1 MTATERTRDRD
12 GTIRIVI
19 ADDHAIVRQGLR
31 GLLEAESD
39 FEVVAEAGDADTARR
54 YVRGHHPDIL
64 VLDLSMPSGSGL
76 DVIATIREET
86 PGTQIVV
93 LTMNDASAAARQALS
108 AGALGYVLKDA
119 ALEELVEAVRAAS
132 SGRTYLQPALGARLA
147 REGLSKAADNL
158 SAREVDVLRLLA
170 VGHTNAEVAARLYLS
185 VRTVE
190 AHRAR
195 LMQKLQLSSRAE
207 LVTYARDRGL
217 IEG

>member
-1 MTATERTRDRD
+1 MSTTPGTRDRE

-31 GLLEAESD
+31 RLLEAEVD
-39 FEVVAEAGDADTARR
+39 CEVVAEAGDADTARR
-54 YVRGHHPDIL
+54 YVRGHRPDVL

-76 DVIATIREET
+76 DAIATIREET
-86 PGTQIVV
+86 PATQIVV
-93 LTMNDASAAARQALS
+93 LTMNDASSAARQALS

-119 ALEELVEAVRAAS
+119 ALEELVEAVRCAS
-132 SGRTYLQPALGARLA
+132 SGKTYLQPALGAKLA
-147 REGLSKAADNL
+147 REGLSRAPGNL
-158 SAREVDVLRLLA
+158 SGREVDVLRLLA
-170 VGHTNAEVAARLYLS
+170 VGHTNAEVAGQLYLS

-207 LVTYARDRGL
+207 LVSYAREHGL
-217 IEG
+217 VES